1 MVASPKLVT
10 SPVLTEELEDEMMV
24 DRGTDFT
31 FAAMAALVVALVATA
46 FFFSPVDPNA
56 LNTQPQA
63 LLNVY
68 ERLVAPV

>member
-1 MVASPKLVT
+1 
-10 SPVLTEELEDEMMV
+10 MMV
-24 DRGTDFT
+24 DRGNDFT

-56 LNTQPQA
+56 LNSQPQA

-68 ERLVAPV
+68 ERLVAPI